1 MFSQILGAQLHDHL
15 NEVCRTYT
23 VGDMTHM
30 ISASYVN
37 AKYFEGDE
45 CCGENKTLNYLRR
58 GHVLTGHQ
66 NYRNI
71 KRKIIIDFSCT

>member
-1 MFSQILGAQLHDHL
+1 
-15 NEVCRTYT
+15 
-23 VGDMTHM
+23 MTHM

-71 KRKIIIDFSCT
+71 KRKMIIDFSCT